1 MKSGL
6 QRIEAML
13 NQLDTLPEAEAQE
26 RVDRSAAQLP
36 VSPDVQS
43 AAQSRTQSAVQAGD
57 RPVAQPVAQPTAP
70 APLELPFGGKLPPV
84 PKVGPAVTPTAQAI
98 APTIAQPISPRLSQ
112 SIVPAAAQNASLNGS
127 APISPSLSPAAA
139 PKTAIAPD
147 LPGFPFAPLAATRH
161 ATDPA
166 LALGILR
173 EIEGTLLSW
182 QRELQRLQLEIQEL
196 HMEGPIIDGWLES
209 QPTQPAAPP
218 PEAEFIRHAEID
230 ALMGYVETICDTAPE
245 GMIQGT
251 ARAGY
256 RLCGLDADGKVWSR
270 DCPAERVPQVSLAI
284 ARCQKV
290 RQLVARKNDLES
302 RLSKLAEHLVSV
314 HSELMT

>member
-1 MKSGL
+1 
-6 QRIEAML
+6 ML
-13 NQLDTLPEAEAQE
+13 NQLDALPEAAAEERAARSVAQSTE
-26 RVDRSAAQLP
+26 SPKVRSVA
-36 VSPDVQS
+36 QS
-43 AAQSRTQSAVQAGD
+43 AT
-57 RPVAQPVAQPTAP
+57 QPVPVL
-70 APLELPFGGKLPPV
+70 LELPFGDKLPPASQ
-84 PKVGPAVTPTAQAI
+84 GDRPAVAINSQVAVPTVSRTLTQTTPQTTTETASFCLTQRPSAPETSQTASSNATSGGAAPSSPTLAQAV
-98 APTIAQPISPRLSQ
+98 SSK
-112 SIVPAAAQNASLNGS
+112 AAS
-127 APISPSLSPAAA
+127 
-139 PKTAIAPD
+139 TTPD
-147 LPGFPFAPLAATRH
+147 LPGFPFTPLAATRH

-209 QPTQPAAPP
+209 QPATPPP

-230 ALMGYVETICDTAPE
+230 ALMGYVQTLCDTAPD
-245 GMIQGT
+245 GMIQG
-251 ARAGY
+251 APRAGY

-270 DCPAERVPQVSLAI
+270 ECPPERVPQVSLAI

-290 RQLVARKNDLES
+290 RQLVTRKNDLES
-302 RLSKLAEHLVSV
+302 RLSKLAERLVSV

>member
-6 QRIEAML
+6 QRIEATL
-13 NQLDTLPEAEAQE
+13 NQLDTLPEAEVEE
-26 RVDRSAAQLP
+26 RVDRSAAQSP

-43 AAQSRTQSAVQAGD
+43 GAQSRAQSAGQAGD
-57 RPVAQPVAQPTAP
+57 RPAEHPIAQPLAP
-70 APLELPFGGKLPPV
+70 VSLELPFGGKLPPV
-84 PKVGPAVTPTAQAI
+84 PKA
-98 APTIAQPISPRLSQ
+98 SS
-112 SIVPAAAQNASLNGS
+112 AAAPSTQAT
-127 APISPSLSPAAA
+127 APMVTQPISPSLSPATA

-147 LPGFPFAPLAATRH
+147 LPGFPFAPLAAPRH

-209 QPTQPAAPP
+209 QPTTPPP

-230 ALMGYVETICDTAPE
+230 ALMGYVETICDTAPD
-245 GMIQGT
+245 GMIQG
-251 ARAGY
+251 APRAGY

-270 DCPAERVPQVSLAI
+270 DCPPERVPQVSLAI

-290 RQLVARKNDLES
+290 RQLVTRKNDLES

-314 HSELMT
+314 HSELMA

>member
-1 MKSGL
+1 
-6 QRIEAML
+6 ML
-13 NQLDTLPEAEAQE
+13 NQLDTLPVADEQA
-26 RVDRSAAQLP
+26 DRPAVQSP
-36 VSPDVQS
+36 VSAEGQSGAQSSVQLAVQS
-43 AAQSRTQSAVQAGD
+43 GD
-57 RPVAQPVAQPTAP
+57 RPVAQLVAQPVAQPVTP
-70 APLELPFGGKLPPV
+70 VSLELPFGGKLPPV
-84 PKVGPAVTPTAQAI
+84 PKDASAVAPSAQAI
-98 APTIAQPISPRLSQ
+98 SLTVAQPISP
-112 SIVPAAAQNASLNGS
+112 SLAPVAGS
-127 APISPSLSPAAA
+127 KA
-139 PKTAIAPD
+139 AIAPD
-147 LPGFPFAPLAATRH
+147 LPGFPFTPLAAMRH

-209 QPTQPAAPP
+209 QPTTPPP

-230 ALMGYVETICDTAPE
+230 ALMGYVNTICATAPK
-245 GMIQGT
+245 GMIQDT
-251 ARAGY
+251 PRAGY

-270 DCPAERVPQVSLAI
+270 DCPPERVPQVSLAI

-290 RQLVARKNDLES
+290 RQLVTRKNDLES

>member
-13 NQLDTLPEAEAQE
+13 NQLDTLPVADEQAE
-26 RVDRSAAQLP
+26 RSAVQSP
-36 VSPDVQS
+36 VSAGGQ
-43 AAQSRTQSAVQAGD
+43 AGAQAGD
-57 RPVAQPVAQPTAP
+57 RPVAQPAAQLATQPVAPV
-70 APLELPFGGKLPPV
+70 PLELPFGGKLPPV
-84 PKVGPAVTPTAQAI
+84 PKDGSAAAPSAQAI
-98 APTIAQPISPRLSQ
+98 APTVAQ
-112 SIVPAAAQNASLNGS
+112 
-127 APISPSLSPAAA
+127 PISPSLSSAAESKA
-139 PKTAIAPD
+139 AIAPNS
-147 LPGFPFAPLAATRH
+147 PEFPFTPLAAARH

-209 QPTQPAAPP
+209 RPTQPATSP

-230 ALMGYVETICDTAPE
+230 ALMGYVNTICDTAPE
-245 GMIQGT
+245 SMIQDMP
-251 ARAGY
+251 RAGY
-256 RLCGLDADGKVWSR
+256 RLCGLDADGKVWFR
-270 DCPAERVPQVSLAI
+270 DCPPERVPQVSLAI

-290 RQLVARKNDLES
+290 RQLVTRKNDLES

>member
-6 QRIEAML
+6 QRIEATL
-13 NQLDTLPEAEAQE
+13 NQLDTLPEPEAEPRAA
-26 RVDRSAAQLP
+26 RSAVQSP
-36 VSPDVQS
+36 ISPDVQS
-43 AAQSRTQSAVQAGD
+43 AAQSSVQLAVRFGD
-57 RPVAQPVAQPTAP
+57 RPATQPVAQPVAPI
-70 APLELPFGGKLPPV
+70 PLELPFGGKLPPV
-84 PKVGPAVTPTAQAI
+84 PKDGSAVAPSAQAI
-98 APTIAQPISPRLSQ
+98 APQVAQPISP
-112 SIVPAAAQNASLNGS
+112 SL
-127 APISPSLSPAAA
+127 APVAGAKA
-139 PKTAIAPD
+139 AIAPD
-147 LPGFPFAPLAATRH
+147 LPGFPFTPLAATRH

-209 QPTQPAAPP
+209 QPTTPPP
-218 PEAEFIRHAEID
+218 PETEFIRHAEID
-230 ALMGYVETICDTAPE
+230 ALMGYVNTICDTAPE
-245 GMIQGT
+245 GMIQDT
-251 ARAGY
+251 PRAGY

-270 DCPAERVPQVSLAI
+270 DCPPERVPQVSLAI

-290 RQLVARKNDLES
+290 RQLVTRKNDLES

>member
-1 MKSGL
+1 MKSRL

-13 NQLDTLPEAEAQE
+13 NQLDRLPVADEQAE
-26 RVDRSAAQLP
+26 RSAVQSP
-36 VSPDVQS
+36 VSAEGQS
-43 AAQSRTQSAVQAGD
+43 AMQAGD
-57 RPVAQPVAQPTAP
+57 RPSAQPAAQLAPQPVAPVS
-70 APLELPFGGKLPPV
+70 LELPFGGKLPPV
-84 PKVGPAVTPTAQAI
+84 PKDSAAAPSAQAI
-98 APTIAQPISPRLSQ
+98 APTVAQ
-112 SIVPAAAQNASLNGS
+112 
-127 APISPSLSPAAA
+127 PISPSLSSAAGSKA
-139 PKTAIAPD
+139 AIAPNS
-147 LPGFPFAPLAATRH
+147 PEFPFTPLAATRH

-209 QPTQPAAPP
+209 QPTTPPP

-230 ALMGYVETICDTAPE
+230 ALMGYVNTICDTAPA
-245 GMIQGT
+245 GMIQDMP
-251 ARAGY
+251 RAGY
-256 RLCGLDADGKVWSR
+256 RLCGLDSDGKVWSR
-270 DCPAERVPQVSLAI
+270 DCPPERVPQVSLAI

-290 RQLVARKNDLES
+290 RQLVTRKNDLES

>member
-1 MKSGL
+1 
-6 QRIEAML
+6 ML
-13 NQLDTLPEAEAQE
+13 NQLDTLPEAEE
-26 RVDRSAAQLP
+26 RTDQPAVQSP
-36 VSPDVQS
+36 VSPDVPS
-43 AAQSRTQSAVQAGD
+43 GAQSRAQSAVQAGD
-57 RPVAQPVAQPTAP
+57 RPADQPVAQPLAP
-70 APLELPFGGKLPPV
+70 VPLELPFGGKLPPV
-84 PKVGPAVTPTAQAI
+84 PKVVAAVSPSAQAI

-112 SIVPAAAQNASLNGS
+112 SLASAAVQSASLNGS
-127 APISPSLSPAAA
+127 APSSPSLSPAAA

-147 LPGFPFAPLAATRH
+147 LPGFPFVPLAATRH

-209 QPTQPAAPP
+209 QPTQPVAPP

-230 ALMGYVETICDTAPE
+230 ALMGYVETICDTAPA
-245 GMIQGT
+245 GMIQDT
-251 ARAGY
+251 PRAGY
-256 RLCGLDADGKVWSR
+256 RLCGLDADGKVWFR
-270 DCPAERVPQVSLAI
+270 DCPPERVPQVSLAI

-290 RQLVARKNDLES
+290 RQLVTRKNDLES

-314 HSELMT
+314 HSELIT

>member
-1 MKSGL
+1 
-6 QRIEAML
+6 ML
-13 NQLDTLPEAEAQE
+13 NQLDTLPVADEQA
-26 RVDRSAAQLP
+26 DRPAVQSP
-36 VSPDVQS
+36 VSAEGQSGAQAGVQS
-43 AAQSRTQSAVQAGD
+43 GD
-57 RPVAQPVAQPTAP
+57 RPVAQLVAQPVAQPVAP
-70 APLELPFGGKLPPV
+70 IPLELPFGGKLPPV
-84 PKVGPAVTPTAQAI
+84 PKDGSAVAPSAQAI
-98 APTIAQPISPRLSQ
+98 APQVAQ
-112 SIVPAAAQNASLNGS
+112 
-127 APISPSLSPAAA
+127 PISPSLSPVAA
-139 PKTAIAPD
+139 PKAAIAPD
-147 LPGFPFAPLAATRH
+147 LPGFPFTPLAATRH

-209 QPTQPAAPP
+209 QPTTPPP

-230 ALMGYVETICDTAPE
+230 ALMGYVNTICDTAPE
-245 GMIQGT
+245 GMIQD
-251 ARAGY
+251 APRAGY
-256 RLCGLDADGKVWSR
+256 RLCGLDADGKVWFR
-270 DCPAERVPQVSLAI
+270 DCPPERVPQVSLAI

-290 RQLVARKNDLES
+290 RQLVTRKNDLES